1 MLHSLRRSA
10 RTAAALAALALA
22 PVAAVAEP
30 ACRDDTVWLRGDWG
44 EARFRVE
51 VADTPEARAQGLMFV
66 EEMPR
71 SEGMLFVYERP
82 QRVSFWMKNTLIPL
96 DMIFAD
102 RAGVVRRVHAEAV
115 PGDTTP
121 IPGGDG
127 IFVVLEIN
135 GGLAERFGI
144 APGTELRH
152 PSLGA
157 QAAWPC

>member
-1 MLHSLRRSA
+1 MSHSLRRSA
-10 RTAAALAALALA
+10 LTAAALAALALA
-22 PVAAVAEP
+22 PVAGAAEP

-157 QAAWPC
+157 DAAWPC